1 MIKMY
6 NQVLKPKRGTC
17 LRKNSTKKLRL
28 DIDPDKF
35 NNVLMI
41 NQNRF
46 YTSLKK
52 ENLIVKPLDYYMI
65 INNSNNPLE
74 ISYND
79 DISNHKVIYDPYLF
93 EKSKKKNLNP
103 NSFVNKFSIPRGYFD
118 VLAKWYSI
126 KFSYI
131 DYNII
136 FIKPSLGISIQIH
149 DNRSEKWEI
158 LAGNPIIINVDKV
171 YYFTEIGSE
180 FSTPKMSFHSAIN
193 PSKIKNDYVIIKETW
208 TGNFDE
214 KDIKRI
220 FNPNHY
226 Y

>member
-6 NQVLKPKRGTC
+6 KQVLKPKRGTC

-28 DIDPDKF
+28 DIEPDKF

-52 ENLIVKPLDYYMI
+52 DNLIVKPLDYYMM
-65 INNSNNPLE
+65 INNSNDPLE
-74 ISYND
+74 IFYND
-79 DISNHKVIYDPYLF
+79 VISNHKVIYNPYLY

-103 NSFVNKFSIPRGYFD
+103 NSFVNNFSIPKGYFD

-126 KFSYI
+126 KFSYV

-149 DNRSEKWEI
+149 DNRSEKWKV

-180 FSTPKMSFHSAIN
+180 FSTPKKSFHSVIN
-193 PSKIKNDYVIIKETW
+193 PSKIKDDYVIIKETW

-214 KDIKRI
+214 KDITRI